1 MKKSQISLFVIIG
14 LVVLIVAVF
23 LIIKINQDR
32 LNQIKLQGETEN
44 PKLQP
49 VVRFVNDCLELKTK
63 EALIKLGEQGLIYP
77 DAYLASKNTKI
88 AYFYF
93 KGRNYFPKKEAIEK
107 EVSDYVI
114 ENMKSCTGDF
124 SKIGFTVDDSY
135 EKMKAEIVFDE
146 KRLNIS
152 TSYPMKIL
160 LGEEEAYLEKF
171 SIEVKINLN
180 GIYNAAEKIYKE
192 TEQNSETI
200 NLDFLK
206 DLPFEIRLIKID
218 KNTLVYEIL
227 DSKYGL
233 ENKPY
238 KYRFAVKYE

>member
-1 MKKSQISLFVIIG
+1 MKKSQISIFVIIG
-14 LVVLIVAVF
+14 LVILIVAVF

-32 LNQIKLQGETEN
+32 LNQIKLQSETEN

-49 VVRFVNDCLELKTK
+49 LIRYINDCLESKTK

-77 DAYLASKNTKI
+77 DTYLASKNTKI

-93 KGRNYFPKKEAIEK
+93 KGKNYFPKKEVIEK
-107 EVSDYVI
+107 EVSYYVL

-124 SKIGFTVDDSY
+124 SKIGFAVDDSY
-135 EKMKAEIVFDE
+135 EKMKSTIFFDE
-146 KRLNIS
+146 KKANIS
-152 TSYPMKIL
+152 LIYPMKIL
-160 LGEEEAYLEKF
+160 LGEEEVYLEKF
-171 SIEVKINLN
+171 SIEVKINFN

-192 TEQNSETI
+192 TEENTETI

-218 KNTLVYEIL
+218 KNTLVYEIT